1 MEGETQMKTLFA
13 ICGATGSG
21 KTELVHALLR
31 ELPSSTKLISATT
44 RPPRSGEENGID
56 YDFVKFEDFKKTDF
70 DILEYDEYNGNFY
83 FTRKSDLAIAL
94 HKNKIVFA
102 ILTPNGIRAVK
113 KTKAIRVI
121 ALRIVADNPEEQ
133 LRQRAKDTNET
144 ESQIYRRIQILKND
158 LESEIKLIQDK
169 LIDIEFKNEYGKFNQ
184 LVNKV
189 ANFVDDT
196 LASGA

>member
-1 MEGETQMKTLFA
+1 MEGEPQVKTLFV

-31 ELPSSTKLISATT
+31 ELPSSAKLISATT
-44 RPPRSGEENGID
+44 RKPRCGEENGID

-83 FTRKSDLAIAL
+83 FTRKSDLAFAL

-113 KTKAIRVI
+113 KTKSIKVI
-121 ALRIVADNPEEQ
+121 ALRIIADNPEEQ
-133 LRQRAKDTNET
+133 LRLRSKSTNES
-144 ESQIYRRIQILKND
+144 EEQINKRIQILKSD
-158 LESEIKLIQDK
+158 LENELKLIQEK
-169 LIDIEFKNEYGKFNQ
+169 LII
-184 LVNKV
+184 KV
-189 ANFVDDT
+189 
-196 LASGA
+196 LLE